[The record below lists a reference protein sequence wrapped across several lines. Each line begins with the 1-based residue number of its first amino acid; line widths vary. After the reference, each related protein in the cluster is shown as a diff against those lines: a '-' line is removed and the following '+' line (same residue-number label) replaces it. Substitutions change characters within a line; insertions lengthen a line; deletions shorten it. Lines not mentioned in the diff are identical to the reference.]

1 MRTREEWVALA
12 LAHAR
17 SETGNDIEATL
28 ATLDPDPVYELQP
41 VGRVMR
47 GMPAARRYYEHFFA
61 VFRPLVRGFELRSE
75 WVTDAGVGQEYVITL
90 ATPDEAQRAAG
101 ERSGTQ
107 ASTGTSSSNTVASA
121 QRAAGERSGSFERHH
136 VIGILTFGKEALSGE
151 RVYASERLLRIMFGP
166 AYDLTEPL

>member
-61 VFRPLVRGFELRSE
+61 VFRPLVRAFELRSE

-90 ATPDEAQRAAG
+90 ATPDAG
-101 ERSGTQ
+101 FYRDERSNRV
-107 ASTGTSSSNTVASA
+107 ATSGSNAVASA